1 MIEVRTGIRKT
12 YRWQVGASRLR
23 QASGRNPNRT
33 VFRDQ
38 SQSLRAIGFHSGP
51 RPLAGAC
58 WVGDRGS
65 GSPRPRQC
73 SERGTPERLPAR
85 MAMPDQALEDLARRC
100 RSNSAEQ
107 DRQCEWHSQTGH
119 ERTRFGH
126 AARTRQGMARA
137 STWRA
142 RVALPAP
149 GRCSV
154 RWGRVRFE
162 LVHCESR
169 HRKLGWIGVGVETVR
184 LRSYASSG
192 RSTHPAIRI
201 RPEGRW
207 RAR

>member
-1 MIEVRTGIRKT
+1 VS
-12 YRWQVGASRLR
+12 SRCK
-23 QASGRNPNRT
+23 QTTP
-33 VFRDQ
+33 
-38 SQSLRAIGFHSGP
+38 SLWPKPKPDGFP
-51 RPLAGAC
+51 RPVSVSSCYRVPQRTTALSGGVLGGRS
-58 WVGDRGS
+58 WVGITS
-65 GSPRPRQC
+65 TAAVL
-73 SERGTPERLPAR
+73 GTRHTSARLPAR